1 MQDEADQSEETDQ
14 SKSPKVEVC
23 PPETAASILRLL
35 LDKTF
40 YELQWCGLISD
51 TNSNG
56 WLAFNDDDDVEIVDE
71 VIPWFRYCPICREL
85 EFYSPEE
92 LVIHVRRHGHSDFA
106 EYFAEDEDRERFI
119 QAAKDYDQKKAGKKS
134 K

>member
-35 LDKTF
+35 LDRTF
-40 YELQWCGLISD
+40 HELQWRGFDI
-51 TNSNG
+51 N
-56 WLAFNDDDDVEIVDE
+56 FNDWLSVNDDDVEIVDE

-106 EYFAEDEDRERFI
+106 EYFAEDEDREKFI